1 MNVRINAFLHICIYV
16 YILLCA
22 SSIIHTCICAIMDV
36 CICVFVQLYICVI
49 MCVSIYALLFA
60 NKQRIYT
67 HFYSVSSIVACS
79 HWMSHKTL
87 SIETLELLNF
97 APSALKQNIR
107 NLKNENLRYAEK
119 LRFLCYRRTTARC
132 VFG

>member
-1 MNVRINAFLHICIYV
+1 MNLRILAFVHICSYV
-16 YILLCA
+16 YIHLCVSA
-22 SSIIHTCICAIMDV
+22 IIHTCICAIMYV

-49 MCVSIYALLFA
+49 MCVSIYALLLA
-60 NKQRIYT
+60 NKQRIHT
-67 HFYSVSSIVACS
+67 RFYCVSSIVACS

-97 APSALKQNIR
+97 APSTLKQNIR